1 LSKKFS
7 EKSKLVDANKNYK
20 PEEAFALLK
29 DTAWA
34 KFPESVD
41 LAAKLNV
48 DLKKGQTSIRGTVDL
63 PHGSGKKVRVAV
75 ITKGD
80 KAAEAQ
86 AAGAAVVGA
95 EDLVD
100 KISKGFLDFDVLLA
114 TPDMMSMVGKLGK
127 ILGTKGLMPN
137 PKSGTVTPDIGKA
150 VKAFQSGK
158 IEFRMDKGGVVHLL
172 LGKADFLPEHLLA
185 NFKAVME
192 ALTHQKPSGIKG
204 AFFKSATL
212 STTMGPGIRLDVREF
227 SQ

>member
-1 LSKKFS
+1 MSKKYE
-7 EKSKLVDANKNYK
+7 EKNKLVDRNKCYK
-20 PEEAFALLK
+20 PEEALALLK

-34 KFPESVD
+34 KFTESVD

-63 PHGSGKKVRVAV
+63 PHGSGKKVKVAV

-80 KAAEAQ
+80 KAAEAE
-86 AAGAAVVGA
+86 AAGAQVVGA

-114 TPDMMSMVGKLGK
+114 TPDMMSTVGKLGK
-127 ILGTKGLMPN
+127 MLGTKGLMPN
-137 PKSGTVTPDIGKA
+137 PKSGTVTQDIGKA
-150 VKAFQSGK
+150 VKAFQAGK

-172 LGKADFLPEHLLA
+172 LGKANFLPEHLLA
-185 NFKAVME
+185 NFKAAME
-192 ALTHQKPSGIKG
+192 ALMHQKPSGTKG
-204 AFFKSATL
+204 AYFKSATL